1 METGSQKRNQY
12 GLHIMNPKEGTRAR
26 TFIVSNVK
34 LSHVEYVRTERA
46 MIGVGTCFVTES
58 LIRPLS

>member
-1 METGSQKRNQY
+1 
-12 GLHIMNPKEGTRAR
+12 MNTKDGTHAG
-26 TFIVSNVK
+26 TFNVGNVK

-58 LIRPLS
+58 LIRLLS

>member
-12 GLHIMNPKEGTRAR
+12 GLHIMNLKEGTRAG

-46 MIGVGTCFVTES
+46 TIGVGTCFVTES